1 MKGEDIIDE
10 SNAVKENIS
19 SGLPLGK
26 KALGTAIKE
35 LWNGKIKLLRKG
47 SRQERQ
53 YVYVNIKKKSITLQQ
68 PLPDN
73 PFEMI
78 MNTQEMKIPP
88 GWISVSDS
96 VNKINFIR
104 NEKWAFRN
112 DHVTTELSIIKC
124 ESNEVKYSISSHGQ
138 EVDIKDVLENAGIMD
153 RPPADRI
160 FCILTL
166 LDQSNL
172 CQGVPV
178 SNTDSII
185 TLVDHE
191 FGAFEDLSTVSA
203 TTSITKQ
210 YRAFSS
216 KCKIISSGK
225 CCAGCQY
232 LHKIDLKRKHRKS
245 EIVTIKPITNKR
257 YLTKEEVI
265 TQLDKERQK
274 RVAEK
279 REIYW
284 REKFKSE
291 ALEMDRYQQ
300 HLDETG
306 SDGATIA
313 ATISLLEHT
322 SSMISLFNDKLYINS
337 VYDER
342 ITKLQQL
349 YNMMADWY
357 IQCKESKNLF
367 VSDKL
372 WFDLQ
377 SMCIGFKSLVA
388 FKLSK
393 FPNSVIKPAIV
404 NQDCVENHFCQEV
417 DYSIYKASS
426 NCIAFK
432 TSEKRIGTWIKT
444 FYYRYHAANSEILQQ
459 DDEDSNNIARSLITS
474 WEEQAA
480 YDDNTKCEKITLSLA
495 IQDKNQ
501 QENIATLIIYCS
513 TGRIQIQGRLLHEWG
528 DKEFPIL
535 KDLVDRNPEE
545 SSTLTKELENFLK
558 SCLNIKSQPTTEESS
573 IPTFTPA
580 KTVSEP
586 SPEPQTNQNP
596 ARESIS
602 TIKNNTANLEL
613 NFVTFQQ
620 VIKSFEDL
628 KNEKKG
634 KDKELEQLKKRIS
647 SLEASNELLRK
658 PWKKQQ
664 TT

>member
-1 MKGEDIIDE
+1 MHARIFIHSLILFHGRLLSNYEFSEGFYMKGEDIIDE

-68 PLPDN
+68 PLPDD

-112 DHVTTELSIIKC
+112 DRVMTELSIIKC

-166 LDQSNL
+166 LDQCNL

-216 KCKIISSGK
+216 KCKVISSGK

-245 EIVTIKPITNKR
+245 EIVTIKPRTNKW

-265 TQLDKERQK
+265 TQLDKEGQK
-274 RVAEK
+274 RVNAEK

-291 ALEMDRYQQ
+291 ALEMDVDDNDD
-300 HLDETG
+300 L
-306 SDGATIA
+306 
-313 ATISLLEHT
+313 
-322 SSMISLFNDKLYINS
+322 SSMML
-337 VYDER
+337 
-342 ITKLQQL
+342 
-349 YNMMADWY
+349 
-357 IQCKESKNLF
+357 
-367 VSDKL
+367 
-372 WFDLQ
+372 
-377 SMCIGFKSLVA
+377 
-388 FKLSK
+388 
-393 FPNSVIKPAIV
+393 
-404 NQDCVENHFCQEV
+404 
-417 DYSIYKASS
+417 
-426 NCIAFK
+426 
-432 TSEKRIGTWIKT
+432 
-444 FYYRYHAANSEILQQ
+444 
-459 DDEDSNNIARSLITS
+459 
-474 WEEQAA
+474 
-480 YDDNTKCEKITLSLA
+480 
-495 IQDKNQ
+495 
-501 QENIATLIIYCS
+501 
-513 TGRIQIQGRLLHEWG
+513 
-528 DKEFPIL
+528 
-535 KDLVDRNPEE
+535 
-545 SSTLTKELENFLK
+545 
-558 SCLNIKSQPTTEESS
+558 
-573 IPTFTPA
+573 
-580 KTVSEP
+580 
-586 SPEPQTNQNP
+586 
-596 ARESIS
+596 SIS
-602 TIKNNTANLEL
+602 NDEIPDNMKCLWDEQKKMIQRKKNGYRWHPTY
-613 NFVTFQQ
+613 
-620 VIKSFEDL
+620 D
-628 KNEKKG
+628 
-634 KDKELEQLKKRIS
+634 
-647 SLEASNELLRK
+647 
-658 PWKKQQ
+658 
-664 TT
+664 